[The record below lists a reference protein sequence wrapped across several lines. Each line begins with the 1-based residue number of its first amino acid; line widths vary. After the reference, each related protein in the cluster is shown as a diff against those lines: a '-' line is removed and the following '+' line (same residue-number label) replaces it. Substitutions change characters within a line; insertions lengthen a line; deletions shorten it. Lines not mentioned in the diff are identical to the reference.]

1 MHLIV
6 WIVAFTALG
15 GVLSTLVAAFFLLL
29 SPEIRTRLLP
39 TLISFAIGALL
50 GAAFLAILPHALKD
64 SGQNAHGIM
73 AVILLGLLLFFL
85 LEKIVLWRHC
95 HIDPCEAHAPI
106 SVQSKTSAAGYLI
119 LVGDGIHNF
128 VDGVLVASAFFTDI
142 HLGIITSLAVV
153 AHEIP
158 QELGDF
164 VVLLHSGFSQGKALF
179 YNMLSSL
186 AMVLGGVVAYFSL
199 SWVSQAVPYVL
210 AIAASSFIYIAVA
223 DLIPGLHKRV
233 EIRATIQQTVLILAE
248 GATIFIADSALH

>member
-1 MHLIV
+1 MPLIV

-15 GVLSTLVAAFFLLL
+15 GILSTLVAAFFLLL
-29 SPEIRTRLLP
+29 SPEIRARLLP

-50 GAAFLAILPHALKD
+50 GAAFLAILPDALKE
-64 SGQNAHGIM
+64 SGQNVHGILA
-73 AVILLGLLLFFL
+73 AVLLGLLLFFL

-95 HIDPCEAHAPI
+95 HIDPCEAHAPL
-106 SVQSKTSAAGYLI
+106 SARTKPSSAGYLI
-119 LVGDGIHNF
+119 LVGDSIHNF
-128 VDGVLVASAFFTDI
+128 VDGVLVASAFFADI
-142 HLGIITSLAVV
+142 HLGIVTSLAVV

-186 AMVLGGVVAYFSL
+186 AMVLGGIVAYFSL
-199 SWVSQAVPYVL
+199 SWINQAVPYVL

-233 EIRATIQQTVLILAE
+233 EIQATIQQIVLIFSWV
-248 GATIFIADSALH
+248 ATIFIADLVLH